1 MAVYEHRYRA
11 YEGELH
17 SAWSRFLVIPRYAL
31 REVFKS
37 KLFTTLFILCFIY
50 PLIAAILVY
59 LRHNANAVSLLQ
71 INISELLPIDNTF
84 FATFVSMQGSF
95 AFILTV
101 IVAPPLIS
109 RDLANNALPLYL
121 CRPLSRVEYVLGKM
135 AVVGFL
141 LSLITWVPGLL
152 IFFFQASLAGVGWL
166 WSNLWMVWSIFIGS
180 MVWIILLSLLALAVS
195 SIVKWRVVASGA
207 LLGMFFVPSAFA
219 EIVNSLFLTKSA
231 HLISL
236 WATMNSIWLG
246 LFRLFERQTG
256 SVRGTVSNPIY
267 ERQFFDIALLEPP
280 LWASWLVVAL
290 ICAVCVWLLSR
301 RVRAYEVIG

>member
-219 EIVNSLFLTKSA
+219 EIVNSIFLTKSA

-280 LWASWLVVAL
+280 LWASWLVVAV

>member
-37 KLFTTLFILCFIY
+37 KLFTTLFILCFLY

-84 FATFVSMQGSF
+84 FNTFVSVQGSF

-236 WATMNSIWLG
+236 WATINSIWLG
-246 LFRLFERQTG
+246 LFGLFVRQTG
-256 SVRGTVSNPIY
+256 SIRGTVSNPIY

-280 LWASWLVVAL
+280 LWASWLVVAV
-290 ICAVCVWLLSR
+290 ICAVCVWLLAR
-301 RVRAYEVIG
+301 RVRAYEVIK

>member
-280 LWASWLVVAL
+280 LWASWLVVAV

>member
-246 LFRLFERQTG
+246 LFGLFERQTG

-280 LWASWLVVAL
+280 LWASWLVVAV